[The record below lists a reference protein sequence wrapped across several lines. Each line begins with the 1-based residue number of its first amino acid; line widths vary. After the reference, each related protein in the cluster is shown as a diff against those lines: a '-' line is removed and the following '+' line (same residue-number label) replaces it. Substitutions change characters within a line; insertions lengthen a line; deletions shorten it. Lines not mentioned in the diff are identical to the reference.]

1 MPPSPWCSAA
11 CSRTTW
17 CFCRDRLGRAQSVRG
32 ARTTWGASVGWRG
45 ASSRETGTMSFWQI
59 SRNFGKKNGAANGS
73 WGARVR
79 LYRRPGPLRRV
90 PWWPT
95 YMKHDGVIAD
105 HGGSAAR
112 RHRRGGNATTCL
124 GPRMPPTIS
133 LRRAEFYVASAMP
146 APTLLWM
153 VVFAPAVPSRVGR
166 TPPRCARGASGMML
180 AVFTTLISG
189 PFHRGKRRRSGRAGC
204 TASFG
209 RKGRHSGPSN
219 GLTTVGRTLL
229 DATGAA
235 GAL

>member
-1 MPPSPWCSAA
+1 MADIAKFWEEE
-11 CSRTTW
+11 R
-17 CFCRDRLGRAQSVRG
+17 RGQRLL
-32 ARTTWGASVGWRG
+32 
-45 ASSRETGTMSFWQI
+45 
-59 SRNFGKKNGAANGS
+59 
-73 WGARVR
+73 GARVR

-166 TPPRCARGASGMML
+166 TPPRCARGASGMVL

-189 PFHRGKRRRSGRAGC
+189 PFPPWETTSIWAGWGHGVVWAQR
-204 TASFG
+204 TSFG
-209 RKGRHSGPSN
+209 AVQWPYDRGAHS
-219 GLTTVGRTLL
+219 
-229 DATGAA
+229 TGCDGGNRRAVRRPR
-235 GAL
+235 